1 MAKKEQTLEDL
12 KQKYKILQ
20 EKYSLPSF
28 ESLNEDF
35 VIEKAYESET
45 DLLLR
50 EIRKF
55 IWDRIGNYL
64 RLIEGILNPVN
75 APMFIFSIVKILGIE
90 EKKKLSE
97 IYKELT
103 KLEIRVIAIDLDYD
117 EKKEAE
123 FVNNAYSLWQ
133 KIKKDLVNILEKI
146 CKKWDD
152 KSENSNKCYF
162 G

>member
-1 MAKKEQTLEDL
+1 MAKKEQTLEEL
-12 KQKYKILQ
+12 KQKYKKLQ

-35 VIEKAYESET
+35 VIEKAYETET

-55 IWDRIGNYL
+55 MWDRIGNYL

-90 EKKKLSE
+90 EKKRLSE
-97 IYKELT
+97 IYRELT
-103 KLEIRVIAIDLDYD
+103 KLEIRVIATDLDYN

-123 FVNNAYSLWQ
+123 FINNSYSLWQ

-146 CKKWDD
+146 YKKWDD
-152 KSENSNKCYF
+152 KSEASSKGYF